1 MAIEENITA
10 VHRYWEGFNTH
21 NLNIWDEVCTP
32 DHMNHDPALPTPHA
46 DLQTIKQ
53 TISAIFFSAL
63 PDLTSSEDDLIAT
76 GEKVVVRRTFR
87 GTHTGE
93 LMGVAPTGKAVTF
106 TGIFIDRLVG
116 GKIAEQWV
124 VFDALSLLQQ
134 TGVVSAPGQGAR

>member
-1 MAIEENITA
+1 MAIEENIAA
-10 VHRYWEGFNTH
+10 VRRYWEGFNAH

-53 TISAIFFSAL
+53 TISQMFFPAL

-76 GEKVVVRRTFR
+76 GDKIVVRRTFR

-93 LMGVAPTGKAVTF
+93 LMGGAPTGKAVTF

-134 TGVVSAPGQGAR
+134 TGVVSVPGQGAR